1 MGGYVPPH
9 MRQGDGGGGGGRRR
23 GAGGRAGSDNNRNR
37 QPSAPATPD
46 AAVQDAIKR
55 KDAAERKLGK
65 EGAQGAAHAASTLA
79 SIADELRSALAS
91 AGESLTPSARSD
103 AGLALGEALCAAA
116 AASITASRH
125 GPLSPELARAE
136 NDTRASAAAMY
147 EDAYVVLA
155 DLARWCE
162 TQIKSHH
169 SQNHSTSRRE
179 WADATL
185 AATTAAAN
193 ALAARGDVSA
203 LNTRDA
209 LARAVDT
216 YESAAA
222 LSKAALDEAI
232 SSNDPTSSKNA
243 AAEDLLAGL
252 WNLADAKVKL
262 AEASA
267 EHAVEATVSSTVTSI
282 EAMFQAAFQ
291 TYEEACQRC
300 DSRAGDDLAGLL
312 MDWGV
317 AYASLAQI
325 LVDKV
330 LVPSTNAVPVTWDA
344 AVAARAIA
352 SCDGALEKLGKSAEF
367 GAGDVAAHV
376 AFGEAR
382 RTKSEIYH
390 AEAKTYQLCARVH
403 DPAYARCVAEAD
415 GALAAATDPA
425 ANFGF
430 GKASRLDSSNADALI
445 GAAECHVERGRMHKQ
460 FGPDVLPSVMCEY
473 DAHVSSMRSHFAR
486 GWELYARALDLAAG
500 ANPRKDPG
508 WASDRLEVAYNA
520 ACAACLAG
528 ELDTARGLLESVV
541 ACGGATKEVIDADA
555 DLDALR
561 G

>member
-23 GAGGRAGSDNNRNR
+23 GAGGRSGSDNNRNR

-65 EGAQGAAHAASTLA
+65 DGAQGAAHAASTLA

-91 AGESLTPSARSD
+91 GDSLTPSARSD

-136 NDTRASAAAMY
+136 TDARTSAAAMY

-162 TQIKSHH
+162 TQIKSHQ
-169 SQNHSTSRRE
+169 SENPGDTRRE

-193 ALAARGDVSA
+193 ALAARGDVST

-232 SSNDPTSSKNA
+232 SSNDPASSKNA

-282 EAMFQAAFQ
+282 EAMFQARVSDVRRGVPALRL
-291 TYEEACQRC
+291 A
-300 DSRAGDDLAGLL
+300 SRGRPRGFADGL
-312 MDWGV
+312 GRRV
-317 AYASLAQI
+317 R
-325 LVDKV
+325 V
-330 LVPSTNAVPVTWDA
+330 
-344 AVAARAIA
+344 ARADPRGQGTCA
-352 SCDGALEKLGKSAEF
+352 QYEQPGSR
-367 GAGDVAAHV
+367 DV
-376 AFGEAR
+376 G
-382 RTKSEIYH
+382 
-390 AEAKTYQLCARVH
+390 
-403 DPAYARCVAEAD
+403 
-415 GALAAATDPA
+415 
-425 ANFGF
+425 
-430 GKASRLDSSNADALI
+430 
-445 GAAECHVERGRMHKQ
+445 RG
-460 FGPDVLPSVMCEY
+460 G
-473 DAHVSSMRSHFAR
+473 R
-486 GWELYARALDLAAG
+486 G
-500 ANPRKDPG
+500 
-508 WASDRLEVAYNA
+508 
-520 ACAACLAG
+520 
-528 ELDTARGLLESVV
+528 
-541 ACGGATKEVIDADA
+541 
-555 DLDALR
+555 
-561 G
+561 

>member
-23 GAGGRAGSDNNRNR
+23 GAGGRAGSDNNR
-37 QPSAPATPD
+37 QPSTPATPD

-65 EGAQGAAHAASTLA
+65 DGAQGAAHAASTLA
-79 SIADELRSALAS
+79 SIADELRSALVS
-91 AGESLTPSARSD
+91 PSLSPSARSD

-169 SQNHSTSRRE
+169 SENPGDTRRE
-179 WADATL
+179 LADATL

-267 EHAVEATVSSTVTSI
+267 
-282 EAMFQAAFQ
+282 
-291 TYEEACQRC
+291 
-300 DSRAGDDLAGLL
+300 
-312 MDWGV
+312 
-317 AYASLAQI
+317 
-325 LVDKV
+325 
-330 LVPSTNAVPVTWDA
+330 
-344 AVAARAIA
+344 
-352 SCDGALEKLGKSAEF
+352 
-367 GAGDVAAHV
+367 
-376 AFGEAR
+376 
-382 RTKSEIYH
+382 
-390 AEAKTYQLCARVH
+390 
-403 DPAYARCVAEAD
+403 
-415 GALAAATDPA
+415 
-425 ANFGF
+425 
-430 GKASRLDSSNADALI
+430 
-445 GAAECHVERGRMHKQ
+445 
-460 FGPDVLPSVMCEY
+460 
-473 DAHVSSMRSHFAR
+473 
-486 GWELYARALDLAAG
+486 
-500 ANPRKDPG
+500 
-508 WASDRLEVAYNA
+508 
-520 ACAACLAG
+520 
-528 ELDTARGLLESVV
+528 
-541 ACGGATKEVIDADA
+541 
-555 DLDALR
+555 
-561 G
+561 

>member
-325 LVDKV
+325 LVDNV

>member
-267 EHAVEATVSSTVTSI
+267 EHAVDATVSSTVTSI

-445 GAAECHVERGRMHKQ
+445 GAAECHVERGRMHKK

>member
-445 GAAECHVERGRMHKQ
+445 GAAECHVERGRMHKK

>member
-91 AGESLTPSARSD
+91 AGESLSPSARSD

-382 RTKSEIYH
+382 RTKSEIYQG
-390 AEAKTYQLCARVH
+390 EAKVYQLCAREH
-403 DPAYARCVAEAD
+403 DPAYGRAVAEAD

-445 GAAECHVERGRMHKQ
+445 GAAECHVERGRMHKK

-486 GWELYARALDLAAG
+486 GWELYARALDLAAR

>member
-136 NDTRASAAAMY
+136 NDARTSAAAMY

-169 SQNHSTSRRE
+169 SQNPGGTRRE

-185 AATTAAAN
+185 AATPAAAN

-415 GALAAATDPA
+415 GALAAATEPA

-445 GAAECHVERGRMHKQ
+445 GAAECHVERGRMHKK

>member
-9 MRQGDGGGGGGRRR
+9 MRQVDGGGGGGRRR
-23 GAGGRAGSDNNRNR
+23 GAGGRSGSDNNRNR

-55 KDAAERKLGK
+55 KDAAERKLSK
-65 EGAQGAAHAASTLA
+65 DGAQGAAHAASTLA
-79 SIADELRSALAS
+79 SIADELRSALVS
-91 AGESLTPSARSD
+91 PSLSPSARSD

-136 NDTRASAAAMY
+136 NDARTSAAAMY

-169 SQNHSTSRRE
+169 SQNPGGTRRE

-193 ALAARGDVSA
+193 ALAARGDVST
-203 LNTRDA
+203 LNARDA

-232 SSNDPTSSKNA
+232 SSNDPASSENA

-267 EHAVEATVSSTVTSI
+267 EHAEEAAVSSTVTSI
-282 EAMFQAAFQ
+282 EAMFQHAFQ

-317 AYASLAQI
+317 AYASHAQI

-330 LVPSTNAVPVTWDA
+330 LVPSSNNQVPVTWDA

-390 AEAKTYQLCARVH
+390 AEAKVYQLCAREH
-403 DPAYARCVAEAD
+403 DPAYGRAVAEAD
-415 GALAAATDPA
+415 GALAAAADPA
-425 ANFGF
+425 GPFGF
-430 GKASRLDSSNADALI
+430 GAALRLDSSNADALI

-500 ANPRKDPG
+500 ATPRKDPG

-528 ELDTARGLLESVV
+528 ELDTARGLIESVV
-541 ACGGATKEVIDADA
+541 ACGGATKEAIDADA

-561 G
+561 S

>member
-1 MGGYVPPH
+1 MYRV
-9 MRQGDGGGGGGRRR
+9 MSR
-23 GAGGRAGSDNNRNR
+23 G
-37 QPSAPATPD
+37 
-46 AAVQDAIKR
+46 K
-55 KDAAERKLGK
+55 
-65 EGAQGAAHAASTLA
+65 
-79 SIADELRSALAS
+79 
-91 AGESLTPSARSD
+91 
-103 AGLALGEALCAAA
+103 LCAAA

-136 NDTRASAAAMY
+136 NDARTSAAAMY

-162 TQIKSHH
+162 TQIKSH
-169 SQNHSTSRRE
+169 SSENHSTSRRE

-193 ALAARGDVSA
+193 ALAARGDVST
-203 LNTRDA
+203 LNARDA

-232 SSNDPTSSKNA
+232 SSNDPASSKNA

-267 EHAVEATVSSTVTSI
+267 EHAEEATVSSTVTSI
-282 EAMFQAAFQ
+282 EAMFQHAFQ

-330 LVPSTNAVPVTWDA
+330 LVPSTNNRVPVTWDA

-390 AEAKTYQLCARVH
+390 AEAKVYQLCAREH
-403 DPAYARCVAEAD
+403 NPAYGRAVAEAD
-415 GALAAATDPA
+415 GALAAAADPA

-430 GKASRLDSSNADALI
+430 GAALRLDSSNMDALI

-486 GWELYARALDLAAG
+486 GWELYARALDLAAR

-528 ELDTARGLLESVV
+528 ELDTARGLIESVV
-541 ACGGATKEVIDADA
+541 ACGGATKEGIDADA

>member
-147 EDAYVVLA
+147 EDAYVFLA